1 MRELPATRFLNSN
14 PPNDC
19 TPLTVRDKLRATTS
33 LVQYNELCHPW
44 DGCSEDKSAW
54 EPPQN
59 IKVSYFSSV
68 SWHSSSLIRRHTIGQ
83 APLATQKHILES
95 TKNSNGPAPED
106 KRPLSER
113 YLTKIQQMSR
123 SRKMNS
129 RRSSGPREL
138 SQGASQVHLPRASRL
153 PQGRALVKADSGLPS
168 SSHRQGK

>member
-59 IKVSYFSSV
+59 IKVSY
-68 SWHSSSLIRRHTIGQ
+68 IGQ

-129 RRSSGPREL
+129 QRSSGPREL